1 MSALPRALSVLL
13 PPVSVSSP
21 SKLHLLLL
29 PSNVAAVN
37 MSGAEAEETQS
48 VVEDGGQGP
57 GAPTPL
63 SVLEVSIYTVQ

>member
-1 MSALPRALSVLL
+1 
-13 PPVSVSSP
+13 
-21 SKLHLLLL
+21 
-29 PSNVAAVN
+29 

-63 SVLEVSIYTVQ
+63 SVLEVNIYTVQ